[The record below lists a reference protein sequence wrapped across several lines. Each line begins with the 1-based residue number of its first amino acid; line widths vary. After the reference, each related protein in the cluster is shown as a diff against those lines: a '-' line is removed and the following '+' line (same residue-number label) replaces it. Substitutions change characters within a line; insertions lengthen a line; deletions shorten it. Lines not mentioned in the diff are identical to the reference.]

1 MSKFENQ
8 TAIVTGGGKGIGQ
21 AIARRFA
28 EEGAKVVIWEADEIA
43 GEETTQEI
51 LAKGEEAHFFKC
63 DITDEDSIQNA
74 LSEVREKFG
83 PPDILINNAGIANVG
98 TATTTSVEDFD
109 KVMEVNAKGMFLC
122 LRNIIPTM
130 VEKKSGV
137 IMNLASI
144 ASRLGIAD
152 RFAYSASKG
161 AVLAMTLSVARDY
174 VAHGIRCNCI
184 CPGRVHTPFVD
195 GFLKKYYPDENDRD
209 EKFDELSKYQP
220 IGRMGEP
227 EEIANIASF
236 LCSAEASFIT
246 GGAYD
251 IDGGVMSLK

>member
-1 MSKFENQ
+1 MSKLYNQ
-8 TAIVTGGGKGIGQ
+8 VAIVTGGGKGIGK
-21 AIARRFA
+21 AISERFA
-28 EEGAKVVIWEADEIA
+28 KEGAKVAIWEADQSA
-43 GEETTQEI
+43 AEETVQEI
-51 LAKGEEAHFFKC
+51 IKSGNSAQSFPC
-63 DITDEDSIQNA
+63 DITQEESILDA
-74 LSEVREKFG
+74 LSSVSEQMGKPE
-83 PPDILINNAGIANVG
+83 ILINNAGIANVG
-98 TATTTSVEDFD
+98 TATTTSVEDYD

-122 LRNIIPTM
+122 LKHVLPIM
-130 VEKKSGV
+130 QKEKSGV
-137 IMNLASI
+137 VLNLASI

-161 AVLAMTLSVARDY
+161 AVLSMTLSVARDF
-174 VAHGIRCNCI
+174 VSHGIRCNCL

-195 GFLKKYYPDENDRD
+195 GFLKKYYPEENVRN

-227 EEIANIASF
+227 QEIANIATF
-236 LCSAEASFIT
+236 LCSNEASFIT

>member
-1 MSKFENQ
+1 MSNFNNQ
-8 TAIVTGGGKGIGQ
+8 TVIITGGGKGIGQ

-28 EEGAKVVIWEADEIA
+28 RDGAKVAIWEADEIA

-51 LAKGEEAHFFKC
+51 LAKGQEAHCFKC
-63 DITDEDSIQNA
+63 DITDEKSIQNA
-74 LSEVREKFG
+74 LSEGSEKFG
-83 PPDILINNAGIANVG
+83 TPDILINNAGIANVG

-109 KVMEVNAKGMFLC
+109 KVMGVNAKGMFLC
-122 LRNIIPTM
+122 LKNVIPKM
-130 VEKKSGV
+130 AEKKSGV
-137 IMNLASI
+137 ILNLASI

-174 VAHGIRCNCI
+174 VEYGIRCNCI

-195 GFLKKYYPDENDRD
+195 GFLKKYYPNQNERD

-236 LCSAEASFIT
+236 LCSPDASFIT

>member
-21 AIARRFA
+21 AIAKRFA
-28 EEGAKVVIWEADEIA
+28 KEGAQVAIWEADEIA

-51 LAKGEEAHFFKC
+51 LANGQAAHFFKC
-63 DITDEDSIQNA
+63 DVTDEQSIQNA

-83 PPDILINNAGIANVG
+83 TPDILINNAGIANVG

-174 VAHGIRCNCI
+174 VDHGIRCNCV

-195 GFLKKYYPDENDRD
+195 GFLKKYYPDENDRN
-209 EKFDELSKYQP
+209 EKFDELSTYQP

>member
-1 MSKFENQ
+1 MSKFKNN

-28 EEGAKVVIWEADEIA
+28 EEGAKVTIWEADEIA

-51 LAKGEEAHFFKC
+51 LAKGQEAHFFKC
-63 DITDEDSIQNA
+63 DITDEQSIQNA
-74 LSEVREKFG
+74 LSGVSEKFG
-83 PPDILINNAGIANVG
+83 TPDILINNAGIANVG

-130 VEKKSGV
+130 IEKKSGV
-137 IMNLASI
+137 ILNLASI

-174 VAHGIRCNCI
+174 VDHGIRCNCV

-195 GFLKKYYPDENDRD
+195 GFLKKYYPDENDRN

-227 EEIANIASF
+227 HEIANIASF
-236 LCSAEASFIT
+236 LCSSDASFIT

>member
-1 MSKFENQ
+1 MSKFKNN

-28 EEGAKVVIWEADEIA
+28 EEGAKVAIWEADEIS
-43 GEETTQEI
+43 GEETNQEI
-51 LAKGEEAHFFKC
+51 LAKGQEAHFFKC
-63 DITDEDSIQNA
+63 DITDEQSIQNA
-74 LSEVREKFG
+74 LSGVSEKFG
-83 PPDILINNAGIANVG
+83 TPDILINNAGIANVG

-109 KVMEVNAKGMFLC
+109 KVMEVNVKGMFLC

-130 VEKKSGV
+130 IEKNSGV
-137 IMNLASI
+137 ILNLASI
-144 ASRLGIAD
+144 ASRLGIAE
-152 RFAYSASKG
+152 RFAYSSSKG

-174 VAHGIRCNCI
+174 VDHGIRCNCV

-195 GFLKKYYPDENDRD
+195 GFLKKYYPDENDRN

-236 LCSAEASFIT
+236 LCSSDASFIT

-251 IDGGVMSLK
+251 IDGGVMNLK

>member
-1 MSKFENQ
+1 MSKFKNN

-28 EEGAKVVIWEADEIA
+28 GEGAKVAIWEADEIA

-51 LAKGEEAHFFKC
+51 LAKGQEAHFFKC
-63 DITDEDSIQNA
+63 DITDEQSIQNA
-74 LSEVREKFG
+74 LSGVSEKFG
-83 PPDILINNAGIANVG
+83 TPDILINNAGIANVG

-130 VEKKSGV
+130 IEKKSGV
-137 IMNLASI
+137 ILNLASI

-174 VAHGIRCNCI
+174 VDHGIRCNCV

-195 GFLKKYYPDENDRD
+195 GFLKKYYQNENERN

-227 EEIANIASF
+227 HEIANIASF
-236 LCSAEASFIT
+236 LCSSDASFIT

>member
-1 MSKFENQ
+1 MSKFKNQ

-21 AIARRFA
+21 AIAKRFA
-28 EEGAKVVIWEADEIA
+28 NESAQVAIWDADEIA
-43 GEETTQEI
+43 GEETVQDI
-51 LAKGEEAHFFKC
+51 LTNGHAAHFFKC
-63 DITDEDSIQNA
+63 DITDEESIQNA
-74 LSEVREKFG
+74 LSAVREKFG
-83 PPDILINNAGIANVG
+83 TPNILINNAGIANVG

-122 LRNIIPTM
+122 LRNIIPVM
-130 VEKKSGV
+130 VENKSGV

-174 VAHGIRCNCI
+174 VDRGIRCNCI

-195 GFLKKYYPDENDRD
+195 GFLKKYYPEENDRE

>member
-1 MSKFENQ
+1 MSKFKNN

-28 EEGAKVVIWEADEIA
+28 EEGAKVAIWEADEIA

-51 LAKGEEAHFFKC
+51 LAKGQEAHCFKC
-63 DITDEDSIQNA
+63 DITDEQSIQNA
-74 LSEVREKFG
+74 LSGVSEKLG
-83 PPDILINNAGIANVG
+83 TPDILINNAGIANVG

-122 LRNIIPTM
+122 LRNIIPVM
-130 VEKKSGV
+130 VENKSGV

-174 VAHGIRCNCI
+174 VDHGIRCNCV

-195 GFLKKYYPDENDRD
+195 GFLKKYYPDENDRN

-227 EEIANIASF
+227 HEIANIASF
-236 LCSAEASFIT
+236 LCSYDASFIT

>member
-1 MSKFENQ
+1 MSKFKDN

-28 EEGAKVVIWEADEIA
+28 EEGAKVAIWEADQIA

-51 LAKGEEAHFFKC
+51 LANGHEAHFLKC
-63 DITDEDSIQNA
+63 DITDEGSIQHA
-74 LSEVREKFG
+74 LSGVLEKFG
-83 PPDILINNAGIANVG
+83 TPDILINNAGIANVG

-122 LRNIIPTM
+122 LRNIIPVM
-130 VEKKSGV
+130 MEKKSGV
-137 IMNLASI
+137 ILNLASI

-174 VAHGIRCNCI
+174 VDYGIRCNCV

-195 GFLKKYYPDENDRD
+195 GFLKKYYPDEEERKQ
-209 EKFDELSKYQP
+209 KFEELSNYQP

-227 EEIANIASF
+227 REIANIASF
-236 LCSAEASFIT
+236 LCSSDASFIT
-246 GGAYD
+246 GGVYD

>member
-1 MSKFENQ
+1 
-8 TAIVTGGGKGIGQ
+8 
-21 AIARRFA
+21 
-28 EEGAKVVIWEADEIA
+28 
-43 GEETTQEI
+43 
-51 LAKGEEAHFFKC
+51 
-63 DITDEDSIQNA
+63 
-74 LSEVREKFG
+74 
-83 PPDILINNAGIANVG
+83 
-98 TATTTSVEDFD
+98 
-109 KVMEVNAKGMFLC
+109 EVNAKGMFLC

-130 VEKKSGV
+130 IEKKSGV
-137 IMNLASI
+137 ILNLASI

-174 VAHGIRCNCI
+174 VDHGIRCNCV

-195 GFLKKYYPDENDRD
+195 GFLKKYYPDENKRN

-227 EEIANIASF
+227 HEIANIASF
-236 LCSAEASFIT
+236 LCSSDASFIT

>member
-1 MSKFENQ
+1 MSKLHNQ
-8 TAIVTGGGKGIGQ
+8 VAIVTGGGKGIGK
-21 AIARRFA
+21 AISTRFA
-28 EEGAKVVIWEADEIA
+28 KEGAKVAIWEADPAA
-43 GEETTQEI
+43 GEATAKEI
-51 LAKGEEAHFFKC
+51 TDSGHQAQAFLC
-63 DITDEDSIQNA
+63 DITAEESILTA
-74 LSEVREKFG
+74 LTSVTRDMGKPE
-83 PPDILINNAGIANVG
+83 ILINNAGIANVG

-109 KVMEVNAKGMFLC
+109 KIMEVNAKGMFLC
-122 LRNIIPTM
+122 LKHVLPIMEGER
-130 VEKKSGV
+130 SGV
-137 IMNLASI
+137 VLNLASI

-161 AVLAMTLSVARDY
+161 AVLAMTLSVARDF
-174 VAHGIRCNCI
+174 VDHGIRCNCL

-195 GFLKKYYPDENDRD
+195 GFLKKYYPEENERN

-227 EEIANIASF
+227 HEIANIATF
-236 LCSAEASFIT
+236 LCSEEASFIT

>member
-28 EEGAKVVIWEADEIA
+28 EEGAKVAIWEADEIS

-174 VAHGIRCNCI
+174 VDHGIRCNCI